1 MLNGRDSHVLAC
13 RACGAPLRNLK
24 MVPRDRATPRRAK
37 GTVDHRMQAPLPP
50 QKQMRA
56 KKGRQRKS
64 MFRRVMEEAFD
75 VIEDI
80 ID

>member
-1 MLNGRDSHVLAC
+1 MLNGRESHVLAC
-13 RACGAPLRNLK
+13 RACGAPLRDLK
-24 MVPRDRATPRRAK
+24 MVPRERAATPRRTGK
-37 GTVDHRMQAPLPP
+37 VDHRMQAPLPP
-50 QKQMRA
+50 HKQMRA
-56 KKGRQRKS
+56 KKGRRRKS

>member
-1 MLNGRDSHVLAC
+1 MNGRESRVLAC
-13 RACGAPLRNLK
+13 GACGAPLRNLK
-24 MVPRDRATPRRAK
+24 MIPRNRATSRQTA

-50 QKQMRA
+50 QKQDRV
-56 KKGRQRKS
+56 KKGRRRKT